1 MNDKNSVSEP
11 TEILIIE
18 NNLEV
23 IEILKT
29 ELMRHHYRV
38 RIATDGR
45 IGLTEAQRQSP
56 GLISLDPI
64 LPGLNGWEV
73 CRQLRKDPKT
83 KTIPILILTALAEE
97 SNRIQGLNAGADD
110 YLTKP
115 FSLRELLARIKALLR
130 RRKMVTEPETSNTC
144 QIGPIVLNTDRH
156 EVRMD
161 GRLLRLSR
169 TEFGILKFL
178 MQNAGRVFRRD
189 ELLTAVWGRDRFVEE
204 HNLDV
209 HIHAIRRQMEPNPSR
224 PLFLTTVRGIGY
236 KFNLSEEET

>member
-1 MNDKNSVSEP
+1 
-11 TEILIIE
+11 
-18 NNLEV
+18 
-23 IEILKT
+23 
-29 ELMRHHYRV
+29 
-38 RIATDGR
+38 
-45 IGLTEAQRQSP
+45 
-56 GLISLDPI
+56 
-64 LPGLNGWEV
+64 
-73 CRQLRKDPKT
+73 
-83 KTIPILILTALAEE
+83 
-97 SNRIQGLNAGADD
+97 
-110 YLTKP
+110 
-115 FSLRELLARIKALLR
+115 
-130 RRKMVTEPETSNTC
+130 MVTEPETSNTC